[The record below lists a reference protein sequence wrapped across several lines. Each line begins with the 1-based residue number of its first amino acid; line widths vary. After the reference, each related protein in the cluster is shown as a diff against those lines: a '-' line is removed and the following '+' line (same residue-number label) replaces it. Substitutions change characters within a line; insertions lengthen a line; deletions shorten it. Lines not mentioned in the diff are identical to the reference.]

1 MRRTL
6 TNPAAIS
13 QTSAATGGG
22 MSGATRDADM
32 AVSSVVRSQTAT
44 LVLAPVPH

>member
-6 TNPAAIS
+6 TNPETIS

-22 MSGATRDADM
+22 MSEATRDADM
-32 AVSSVVRSQTAT
+32 AVSSVIRSQTAAS
-44 LVLAPVPH
+44 VLAPVPH